1 MKYFGIAISVI
12 IVGVI
17 GFATVKKLS
26 PVGWGIW
33 GTTNTSSGIAL
44 HGYDPVAYFEDEAPV
59 RGQES
64 LYVFADR
71 NVRDE
76 WVAEL
81 RDGSLERSRENR
93 AKR

>member
-26 PVGWGIW
+26 PVGW
-33 GTTNTSSGIAL
+33 
-44 HGYDPVAYFEDEAPV
+44 VAA
-59 RGQES
+59 
-64 LYVFADR
+64 
-71 NVRDE
+71 
-76 WVAEL
+76 L

-93 AKR
+93 AKRQLRPVDLKKRQGTRAVLIARSKKAPLLFSSGAEPREYGQRGLNLPYS

>member
-64 LYVFADR
+64 LTF
-71 NVRDE
+71 E
-76 WVAEL
+76 WQDAVW
-81 RDGSLERSRENR
+81 
-93 AKR
+93 